1 MIDVG
6 NNYPNVE
13 VAGLVFVAT
22 IAIAG
27 TVESTDI
34 VVVVAAVG
42 SSDAT

>member
-27 TVESTDI
+27 TDETTDV
-34 VVVVAAVG
+34 VVVVAAVH
-42 SSDAT
+42 SCDTT